1 MLLGTQE
8 HIEVWELLPEGG
20 AERAT
25 SGTQKHITLRER
37 LSYSRHPE
45 GDYCPGATHQA
56 DSQSLAARTHATL
69 ASRVDDVEQKR
80 HLAEQ
85 KADLAEQQV
94 ACLEESLQV
103 AKKMRAAA
111 EESAAAASF
120 LSWPEPKFFAG
131 QSVHHFWCP
140 WFETAEEPPK
150 LINTKNRPKWYVS
163 EVMERPFPTQ
173 AGL

>member
-1 MLLGTQE
+1 
-8 HIEVWELLPEGG
+8 
-20 AERAT
+20 
-25 SGTQKHITLRER
+25 
-37 LSYSRHPE
+37 
-45 GDYCPGATHQA
+45 
-56 DSQSLAARTHATL
+56 L
-69 ASRVDDVEQKR
+69 ASLLEDVVQKR

-150 LINTKNRPKWYVS
+150 MVNTKNRPKWYVS
-163 EVMERPFPTQ
+163 EVMERPSPTQ

>member
-56 DSQSLAARTHATL
+56 DSQSLAARTNATL
-69 ASRVDDVEQKR
+69 ASLFDDVVQER

-85 KADLAEQQV
+85 KAHPAIPAPKRILLPVLEDLRAVGAEAYAEWIKLMSDTLLTFGGQALTEDQLETALQRFEQILADEEQLV
-94 ACLEESLQV
+94 ADE
-103 AKKMRAAA
+103 
-111 EESAAAASF
+111 
-120 LSWPEPKFFAG
+120 
-131 QSVHHFWCP
+131 
-140 WFETAEEPPK
+140 ETAEFYQ
-150 LINTKNRPKWYVS
+150 TWW
-163 EVMERPFPTQ
+163 
-173 AGL
+173 

>member
-25 SGTQKHITLRER
+25 SGTQKQGTLRER

-56 DSQSLAARTHATL
+56 DSQSLAARTNATL
-69 ASRVDDVEQKR
+69 ASLFDDVVQER
-80 HLAEQ
+80 DLAEQ
-85 KADLAEQQV
+85 KV

-150 LINTKNRPKWYVS
+150 MINSKNRPKWYVS
-163 EVMERPFPTQ
+163 EVMERPSPTQ

>member
-8 HIEVWELLPEGG
+8 HIEIWELLPEGG
-20 AERAT
+20 GRELLPALRSILH
-25 SGTQKHITLRER
+25 SGNV
-37 LSYSRHPE
+37 SRHPE

-69 ASRVDDVEQKR
+69 ASLFDDVVQER
-80 HLAEQ
+80 DLAEQ

-103 AKKMRAAA
+103 AKKMRAAS

-120 LSWPEPKFFAG
+120 WSWPEPKFFAG

-150 LINTKNRPKWYVS
+150 MINTKNRPKWYVS
-163 EVMERPFPTQ
+163 EVMERPSPTQ

>member
-37 LSYSRHPE
+37 LSYSRHSE

-69 ASRVDDVEQKR
+69 ASLFDDVVQER
-80 HLAEQ
+80 DLAEQ
-85 KADLAEQQV
+85 KV

-150 LINTKNRPKWYVS
+150 MINTKNRPKWYVS
-163 EVMERPFPTQ
+163 EVMERQSPTQ